1 MKIITYCEFPECP
14 CATERF
20 CMKTGELPIGPL
32 ETHPDQINPLDR
44 DNAQRRRIGENLQ
57 RIKPHP
63 DKDSE

>member
-1 MKIITYCEFPECP
+1 
-14 CATERF
+14 
-20 CMKTGELPIGPL
+20 MKTGELPIGPL